1 MARVLLSRRQGE
13 VAMLSFTVGLWLGAA
28 LGACCMG
35 ALWEHERRDRHELQA
50 QR

>member
-1 MARVLLSRRQGE
+1 
-13 VAMLSFTVGLWLGAA
+13 MLSFTVGLWLGAA

-35 ALWEHERRDRHELQA
+35 ALWEHERRDRHELHV